1 MKKNS
6 GLHELDANLAGKALA
21 TTSGILYAACV
32 ALIAIFPAATMD
44 LFAKM
49 FHGIDIS
56 KIASAPAGLDIILIG
71 FVQILIYGFLA
82 GWIFAKAYNYFL
94 KK

>member
-1 MKKNS
+1 MVKTS

-21 TTSGILYAACV
+21 ATSGILYAACV
-32 ALIAIFPAATMD
+32 ALIAIWPAATMD

-49 FHGIDIS
+49 FHGIDIT
-56 KIASAPAGLDIILIG
+56 KIAGAPAGLDGVLLG
-71 FVQILIYGFLA
+71 FVQIIVYGFLA